1 MALVDS
7 WEKQG
12 NYLFKYR
19 GQFPVLLFLIA
30 VPFLHFTPK
39 VDSNAQLIWNTVA
52 VLICI
57 LGFVIRFYTI
67 GTSPKGTSGRNT
79 KHQIA
84 DILNS
89 TGIYSLLRHP
99 LYLGNYLIWIGV
111 TIFTYNLYFI
121 IIVTLLFWLYYERI
135 MLAEERFL
143 ERKFGNKYL
152 HWSNSTPA
160 FFPSFKF
167 FKKSSIQFS
176 VKSVL
181 RREYSGVL
189 ATVIG
194 FVFVDVVRLYI
205 SNNNI
210 SISSNILQILIV
222 TSIIVFILRSLKH
235 YTNILEEKDR
245 S

>member
-1 MALVDS
+1 MSLVDS

-30 VPFLHFTPK
+30 IPFLYCTPQ
-39 VDSNAQLIWNTVA
+39 VDSNDQLIWNIVA

-57 LGFVIRFYTI
+57 LGFVIRLYTI
-67 GTSPKGTSGRNT
+67 GTTPKGTSGRNT
-79 KHQIA
+79 KEQIA

-89 TGIYSLLRHP
+89 TGIYSLVRHP

-111 TIFTYNLYFI
+111 AIFTYNIYFI

-160 FFPSFKF
+160 FFPSFKS

-189 ATVIG
+189 AAVIG
-194 FVFVDVVRLYI
+194 FVFVDLVRLYI
-205 SNNNI
+205 RNNNM
-210 SISSNILQILIV
+210 SISPSILKILIAI
-222 TSIIVFILRSLKH
+222 SIIVFILRSLKH